1 MVHVSHTQ
9 WDFYLYFSAVD
20 VKIKYKRIFRLKV
33 TSSFSNNFNFFV
45 LDSLIG
51 YFHIV

>member
-1 MVHVSHTQ
+1 MGFVPVI
-9 WDFYLYFSAVD
+9 SAVEF
-20 VKIKYKRIFRLKV
+20 KIKYKRIFRLKV
-33 TSSFSNNFNFFV
+33 TSSLSNNFKFFV